1 MSRVS
6 LAGMG
11 GFRAERQASVY
22 VLPSQVL
29 RLHTA
34 FAAGAHDG
42 RIRRQWS
49 LVMEHVHDYLIV
61 GAGMAA
67 DAAAKAIRELDSAA
81 DVAVVGEETSP
92 PYQRPPLSKA
102 LWKGDKTV
110 AGIDLG
116 TAASGAKLYTGR
128 RVVVLD
134 RAAHVV
140 RDDQGDSYRYRRLLL
155 ATGATPRQLPFEG
168 GDRLIH
174 YRALRDYEALRR
186 FARPGANIAV
196 IGGGFI
202 GAELAASLCGVGCKV
217 CLLFPDAHIGAG
229 RYPDGLARHLDD
241 YYRQRGVDVRSGVRV
256 TGGRPVDG
264 GVELGLS
271 DGSLLRVEAAVAG
284 LGVTPN
290 TALAEQ
296 AGLKLDNG
304 IVVDAQLRSS
314 EPEIWAAGDVANF
327 YNPALDRRLRVEHED
342 AAVGMGRHA
351 GRAMVGKGDSYDT
364 LPFFYSDLFDLGYE
378 AVGLLDTRLDVVEDW
393 REPYREGV
401 VYYLERGRVR
411 GVLLWNTWDQV
422 DAARA
427 LIAEAGPFDAASVK
441 GRLPRR
447 A

>member
-1 MSRVS
+1 
-6 LAGMG
+6 
-11 GFRAERQASVY
+11 
-22 VLPSQVL
+22 
-29 RLHTA
+29 
-34 FAAGAHDG
+34 
-42 RIRRQWS
+42 
-49 LVMEHVHDYLIV
+49 MEHVHDYLIV

-67 DAAAKAIRELDSAA
+67 DAAAKAIHETDAAA
-81 DVAVVGEETSP
+81 DVAVVGAEAAP

-102 LWKGDKTV
+102 LWKGDKQV
-110 AGIDLG
+110 ADIDLG

-128 RVVVLD
+128 RVVALD

-140 RDDQGDSYRYRRLLL
+140 RDGQGDSYRYRRLLL
-155 ATGATPRQLPFEG
+155 ATGATPRRLPFEG
-168 GDRLIH
+168 GDRIIH
-174 YRALRDYEALRR
+174 FRTLDDYQRLRHYAQ
-186 FARPGANIAV
+186 PGAIVAV

-217 CLLFPDAHIGAG
+217 CMLFPDAHIGAG

-256 TGGRPVDG
+256 TGGRLTDG

-290 TALAEQ
+290 VALAEQ
-296 AGLKLDNG
+296 AGLAVDNG

-314 EPEIWAAGDVANF
+314 DPDVWAAGDVANF
-327 YNPALDRRLRVEHED
+327 HNPALDRRLRVEHED
-342 AAVGMGRHA
+342 AAVSMGHHA
-351 GRAMVGKGDSYDT
+351 GRAMAGIAASYDT

-393 REPYREGV
+393 REPNREGV
-401 VYYLERGRVR
+401 VYYLEHGRVR

-427 LIAEAGPFDAASVK
+427 LIAEAGPFDAATLH
-441 GRLPRR
+441 GRLPRN